1 MDLNT
6 TPAELGYRMP
16 AEWAL
21 HQGTWLSWPRRETIS
36 FPGSLER
43 VLPTFRTMVGTLVDV
58 GLHRRPA
65 ADVARILESRDRARA
80 GVTAP
85 PSGLFL
91 VGVHY

>member
-1 MDLNT
+1 
-6 TPAELGYRMP
+6 
-16 AEWAL
+16 
-21 HQGTWLSWPRRETIS
+21 
-36 FPGSLER
+36 
-43 VLPTFRTMVGTLVDV
+43 VDV

-65 ADVARILESRDRARA
+65 ADVARILESRDRSRA